1 MANHNTRTME
11 TVRMLVVRMLVVSRE
26 TAVLQCFWLTADSS
40 SWANGWGAM
49 ERMQSGRI
57 ADSLFLDIPR
67 GNADGLRVL
76 RWLRRLRP
84 DLPVIV
90 IGNANDGCKSREA
103 MRMGARDYLSLAL
116 LR

>member
-11 TVRMLVVRMLVVSRE
+11 TVRMLVVSRE

-84 DLPVIV
+84 DLRVSVTATPTTA
-90 IGNANDGCKSREA
+90 ANRE
-103 MRMGARDYLSLAL
+103 RLCGWVHEITCL
-116 LR
+116 LLCSVDVR